1 MCELYLCTSL
11 IISMAKRRIRKN
23 TKQSASIGNNDDQYG
38 ITLEKKEPAYRDYEV
53 ERQSAAIRALRD
65 VEIDQL
71 QTMLRLHRSY
81 FSQEQLQVPVLQ
93 FFKENLPN
101 LTIAGTGK
109 DGQYDV
115 QWKDADGNL
124 TLNQADERTIHT
136 SLLHG
141 LSVAY
146 PDFSAGIPSLGGFEF
161 SNKSVKTVPF
171 EADKLQISSLVL
183 EGPDSQVYELKNGLR
198 TPDVSNNRLSVG
210 MTPKTL
216 RHPKNGEMLLSV
228 HGSPLGVYKEDNME
242 TIQETEDG

>member
-1 MCELYLCTSL
+1 
-11 IISMAKRRIRKN
+11 MAKRRVRN
-23 TKQSASIGNNDDQYG
+23 STKQSASIGNNDDQDG
-38 ITLEKKEPAYRDYEV
+38 VTLEKKEPAYQDYEV

-71 QTMLRLHRSY
+71 QTMLRLLRSY

-101 LTIAGTGK
+101 LTISGTRK

-115 QWKDADGNL
+115 QWKDVDGNL
-124 TLNQADERTIHT
+124 TLNQADGITTHA
-136 SLLHG
+136 SLLHR

-146 PDFSAGIPSLGGFEF
+146 PDLSTGIPSFGGFEF

-171 EADKLQISSLVL
+171 GVDKLQIRSLVL
-183 EGPDSQVYELKNGLR
+183 EGPDSQVHDLKNGLQ

-216 RHPKNGEMLLSV
+216 RLPKDGEMLLSV

>member
-1 MCELYLCTSL
+1 MG
-11 IISMAKRRIRKN
+11 KRRVPKN
-23 TKQSASIGNNDDQYG
+23 TKQSVSIGNHDDQDG
-38 ITLEKKEPAYRDYEV
+38 ITLEKKEPAYQDYEV

-71 QTMLRLHRSY
+71 QTMLRLLRSY

-101 LTIAGTGK
+101 LIIAGTRK

-115 QWKDADGNL
+115 QWKDVDGKSI
-124 TLNQADERTIHT
+124 LNHADERTIHT
-136 SLLHG
+136 SLLHR

-146 PDFSAGIPSLGGFEF
+146 PDFSTGIPSLGGFEF
-161 SNKSVKTVPF
+161 SNKSVKTAPF
-171 EADKLQISSLVL
+171 GTDKLQIRSLVL
-183 EGPDSQVYELKNGLR
+183 EGPDSQVYELKNGLQ

-216 RHPKNGEMLLSV
+216 RLPKEGEMLLSV

-242 TIQETEDG
+242 TIQETEDC